1 MSYKAY
7 LFRLRTKQDVDD
19 LDKYINH
26 SNMDGIAFFDF
37 FYIPKKKYA
46 PVKFAKTDLVAAITV
61 DRGDLAESLQNEAGL
76 QPGHYFE
83 RLERLGFAL
92 SAGNKIHKWEIP
104 EYAHGQGR
112 WIYDWP
118 TWAKKYLK
126 EVMK

>member
-46 PVKFAKTDLVAAITV
+46 PFKFEKTDLVAAITV
-61 DRGDLAESLQNEAGL
+61 DRGDLAESLQDEASL
-76 QPGHYFE
+76 QSGHYFE
-83 RLERLGFAL
+83 RLERLGFATD
-92 SAGNKIHKWEIP
+92 AKNRIHKWEIP
-104 EYAHGQGR
+104 EINQAR
-112 WIYDWP
+112 WP
-118 TWAKKYLK
+118 TWAKKHLR
-126 EVMK
+126 EVVK